1 MDVTSL
7 IKMLVCSQILF
18 LWAHML
24 GEAAHLVSAHAVESS
39 CVPRSLIW
47 LPAGRVGMCCV
58 SCLLRRLAPTHRGFW
73 RHLRGGEAQM
83 QLCRA
88 VLKRVW
94 RWIMRRHRLNYQ
106 PCTVRIRWGRS
117 RQRTGM
123 GCQYQP
129 ALSIESSQWTWVC
142 RHCSSTTASLDV
154 PDSIGALGCT
164 EAWPRRCR
172 N

>member
-7 IKMLVCSQILF
+7 IKMLVHSQILF
-18 LWAHML
+18 LWARTL
-24 GEAAHLVSAHAVESS
+24 GEAAHLVSAHAVECS

-47 LPAGRVGMCCV
+47 LLAGRVGMCYV
-58 SCLLRRLAPTHRGFW
+58 SCLLRRLAPTRRGFW

-94 RWIMRRHRLNYQ
+94 RWITRRYKLNCQ
-106 PCTVRIRWGRS
+106 PCTVHIHRGRS
-117 RQRTGM
+117 RQHTGM
-123 GCQYQP
+123 GCQYEP
-129 ALSIESSQWTWVC
+129 ALSIKSSQWMRVC
-142 RHCSSTTASLDV
+142 RCCSSATASPDV
-154 PDSIGALGCT
+154 PDSVGTLGCT
-164 EAWPRRCR
+164 EAWPRRHR